1 MILIRLVNLIV
12 AKNIVRIFI
21 FVASLL
27 QNWANRWSTINYD
40 INGDPM

>member
-1 MILIRLVNLIV
+1 MILIRVVKLIV
-12 AKNIVRIFI
+12 AKNIVRLLI

-27 QNWANRWSTINYD
+27 QNWASRWSTINYD

>member
-12 AKNIVRIFI
+12 AKNNVRILI
-21 FVASLL
+21 FVALLL
-27 QNWANRWSTINYD
+27 QNWASRWSTINYV